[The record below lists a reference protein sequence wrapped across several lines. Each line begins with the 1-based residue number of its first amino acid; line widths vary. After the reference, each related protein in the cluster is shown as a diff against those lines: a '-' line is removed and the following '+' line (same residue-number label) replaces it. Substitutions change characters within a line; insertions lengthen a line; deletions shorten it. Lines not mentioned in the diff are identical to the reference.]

1 MRTLDRYL
9 LREFIK
15 IFILSLLSF
24 VTLYLSV
31 DVFEL
36 IDDIFERHLPFSVAV
51 QFFIYKIPSILNQIS
66 PIAALMSTLL
76 AVGMLSRHQELTA
89 VKAGGVSIIRCA
101 RPLLLCG
108 LVISILNIF
117 INEAI
122 VPIANRENAAIHREW
137 FEGEQKGDADRE
149 SGTIWFREGNA
160 IYSIERL
167 NSEEGRAKGFDMYL
181 MGEAFVPVTQLHA
194 DEVTRIDNEWRV
206 TTGTVRNFA
215 GDGGITT
222 EVISDRAL
230 SLIGG
235 PAEIGRRA
243 FNPEEMSYVSLR
255 QFIKTLRAEGYEAH
269 RYRVDLHSKAAFP
282 FVNLV
287 MVLIGIPFAVSGER
301 RGGFALSITVTV
313 LIGFSYWIV
322 SATNISLGHSGVVPP
337 FVAAWF
343 TNLIFATVGLLMLSH
358 VKQ

>member
-1 MRTLDRYL
+1 MRVLDRYL
-9 LREFIK
+9 LREFLK
-15 IFILSLLSF
+15 IFTLSLLSF
-24 VTLYLSV
+24 VTLYLIV

-36 IDDIFERHLPFSVAV
+36 IDDIFEHHLPLVVSIH
-51 QFFIYKIPSILNQIS
+51 FFVYKIPSIINQIS
-66 PIAALMSTLL
+66 PIAVLMSTLL

-117 INEAI
+117 INEAV
-122 VPIANRENAAIHREW
+122 VPIANRGSAAIKSEW
-137 FEGEQKGDADRE
+137 FEGQQRGG
-149 SGTIWFREGNA
+149 SGKETTWFREGN
-160 IYSIERL
+160 IVYSIESLDR
-167 NSEEGRAKGFDMYL
+167 EEGRAKGFTMYL
-181 MGEAFVPVTQLHA
+181 LGEAFVPVTQLHA
-194 DEVTRIDNEWRV
+194 DNLTWVDNEWRV
-206 TTGTVRNFA
+206 T
-215 GDGGITT
+215 DGIARGFTENGEVTT
-222 EVISDRAL
+222 EVVSDRAL
-230 SLIGG
+230 SLLGG
-235 PAEIGRRA
+235 PEVIGRRA
-243 FNPEEMSYVSLR
+243 LSPEEMSYSALR
-255 QFIKTLRAEGYEAH
+255 QFIKRLRVEGYEAH
-269 RYRVDLHSKAAFP
+269 RYRVDLHSKMAFP

-313 LIGFSYWIV
+313 LIGFSYWII
-322 SATNISLGHSGVVPP
+322 SATNLSLGHSGVVPP